1 MSAELVIFTANHRT
15 VSLEQREEL
24 SLLSQST
31 LIDRLKELVL
41 GVVAVETCNRV
52 ELILSISDSTQLA
65 VVEDKLIELF
75 PRNSWSSF
83 SRLVG
88 DAAIRHLFR
97 VVSGLESQVI
107 GEAQITGQIKKAYYK
122 ALDFKQTD
130 TLINRAFHQAFN
142 VSKLVRTK
150 SQIGRGSVSI
160 ASLGA
165 RLCEQ
170 IVGDISQRRVL
181 VIGAGDLA
189 ELTLKHLSQR
199 GLKELSVINRT
210 AEKSFELAKK
220 FGGRSFSWDRLK
232 SEILD
237 ADVIL
242 STIQGQFKIVK
253 GDFPAK
259 APSEAK
265 VVIDLSFPRSI
276 HPDVGQLQEIYL
288 YTIEDLK
295 QLSEQNLSERIESG
309 KVADILLEEEVR
321 KFLDNNCHEELGVFA
336 SWVESEISREEAR
349 MKRQLIRKGLGAN
362 ELVFVREELETGL
375 RALASRLLH
384 TKRAEIRANSRKK
397 TQNRR

>member
-1 MSAELVIFTANHRT
+1 MSSELVIFTANHRT

-24 SLLSQST
+24 SLLSRESLGHDLQG
-31 LIDRLKELVL
+31 LAL
-41 GVVAVETCNRV
+41 GVVAVETCNRI
-52 ELILSISDSTQLA
+52 ELILSLRQDTVLSELEERLTT
-65 VVEDKLIELF
+65 LF
-75 PRNSWSSF
+75 PANAWSSF

-88 DAAIRHLFR
+88 DSAVRHLFR

-107 GEAQITGQIKKAYYK
+107 GEAQIAGQVKKAYYK
-122 ALDFKQTD
+122 ALEAKQTD

-165 RLCEQ
+165 KLCEQ

-181 VIGAGDLA
+181 VIGAGELA
-189 ELTLKHLSQR
+189 ELTLKHLSQK

-210 AEKSFELAKK
+210 TEKSFELAKK
-220 FGGRSFSWDRLK
+220 FGGRSFSWERLK
-232 SEILD
+232 SEIID

-242 STIQGQFKIVK
+242 STISGQFKISK
-253 GDFPAK
+253 SDFPAK
-259 APSEAK
+259 APREAK

-276 HPDVGQLQEIYL
+276 HPEVSELDEIYL
-288 YTIEDLK
+288 YTIEDLRA
-295 QLSEQNLSERIESG
+295 LSEQNLNERMESG
-309 KVADILLEEEVR
+309 KFASVLLEEEVQR
-321 KFLDNNCHEELGVFA
+321 FLDNDCHEELGIFS
-336 SWVESEISREEAR
+336 SWVQGEISREEAR
-349 MKRQLIRKGLGAN
+349 MRRQLMRKGLGADA
-362 ELVFVREELETGL
+362 LSHVQSELETGL

-384 TKRAEIRANSRKK
+384 TKRAEIRANSKKK